1 MNAETIDQQPIQ
13 SPERASVITIPAYKL
28 ERFQAKVDS
37 ANRRLENAGSDARFE
52 FTYEEFFAKKTIGG
66 QELPDGKIFG
76 GTVVEVPWIAA
87 TQASELNLTIGD
99 YTFLAALVAEEVGVT
114 VHTAPGHELGGFEPA
129 GDLHCDHCNINRDRV
144 RLYLVRENETG
155 RILQLG
161 HSCIELFT
169 GFSPKGLFALQF
181 DEELRG
187 LGNDDEAG
195 GYGQRDFA
203 AGVDQVV
210 ALAWAYSNE
219 GRSYISAKI
228 EWKIGTGAKV
238 RGHIFGGFPRQINFG
253 MDQKGVHAFNKAVAE
268 YEAAEAKAAQ
278 LVANP
283 ELLAEIK
290 AIVSTVDENTDYG
303 RNLRVVLAGERVSS
317 RNIGILASVVSVY
330 SREKEL
336 AAERAAAPATVQGFL
351 AEVGTRI
358 KTTIE
363 ITVKVARQREGDYGW
378 STWVVGTAQDGHTV
392 AWNASRRLGTWVA
405 VGGDPTKGD
414 WRDLEPGDTLILSA
428 ATVKA
433 HENYKG
439 TDQTILTRAKVAE

>member
-1 MNAETIDQQPIQ
+1 MNTETSLTILDQPLQG
-13 SPERASVITIPAYKL
+13 PERAVGITFPAYKL
-28 ERFQAKVDS
+28 DRFHSKVDS
-37 ANRRLENAGSDARFE
+37 ANRRLEKAGSDARFE
-52 FTYEEFFAKKTIGG
+52 FTLEEFFAKKAIGG
-66 QELPDGKIFG
+66 VRNEDLGIWIIEPTWVD
-76 GTVVEVPWIAA
+76 VPWIAA
-87 TQASELNLTIGD
+87 TQASPLNLTIGD
-99 YTFLAALVAEEVGVT
+99 YTFLAALVAEEAGVT

-129 GDLHCDHCNINRDRV
+129 GDTHCDHCNTDRDRV

-187 LGNDDEAG
+187 LGNDDEEG
-195 GYGQRDFA
+195 GFGQRDYS

-219 GRSYISAKI
+219 GRAYVSTKI

-238 RGHIFGGFPRQINFG
+238 RGHIFGGFPRRGNFG
-253 MDQKGVHAFNKAVAE
+253 MDQKGEHSYNQAVAE
-268 YEAAEAKAAQ
+268 YEAAAAKAAE
-278 LVANP
+278 LLANT

-290 AIVSTVDENTDYG
+290 GIVSTVEENTDYG
-303 RNLRVVLAGERVSS
+303 RNLRVVLAGERVSG
-317 RNIGILASVVSVY
+317 RNIGILASIVSVY

-392 AWNASRRLGTWVA
+392 AWNASRRLDVYNE
-405 VGGDPTKGD
+405 DTKA